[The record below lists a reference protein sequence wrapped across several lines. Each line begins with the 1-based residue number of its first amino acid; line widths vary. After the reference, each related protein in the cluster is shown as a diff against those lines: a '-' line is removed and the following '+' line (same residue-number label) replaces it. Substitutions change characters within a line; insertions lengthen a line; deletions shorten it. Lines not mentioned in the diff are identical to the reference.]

1 MNNMLLMCIAFAIIG
16 IIAFIIS
23 FYLSKHTKQINTE
36 IETENQKLSKQ
47 NTDLTK
53 IYEIKQLELTNVIQ
67 NLKEK
72 EKEISNQNELISNQ
86 DELIQKKT
94 LQISELYMKADAAA
108 AAESKLQEQAFLN
121 YCNVLENEYQ
131 KQDNEFN
138 KKIESL
144 NQEIEKTKND
154 LASISSTRA
163 VARAALQREQE
174 VKDNKDNYRLTPSQ
188 DDLDDIRRL
197 EIVKRELHK
206 PRILS
211 MLIWQS
217 FWQPLAKRKFPEIL
231 QDKTKMGI
239 YKITNLETDECYIGQ
254 SVDIYKRWND
264 HCKCGLGIDTPPGNK
279 LYKAM
284 QEYGLENFAFE
295 ILAECPSNELNEKEK
310 YFINLYEADS
320 FGYNS
325 TIGNK

>member
-1 MNNMLLMCIAFAIIG
+1 MSIGITAIILL
-16 IIAFIIS
+16 ISVICLIIS
-23 FYLSKHTKQINTE
+23 YRFTKNTHKINTQ
-36 IETENQKLSKQ
+36 IDSQ
-47 NTDLTK
+47 NK
-53 IYEIKQLELTNVIQ
+53 ELQDKN
-67 NLKEK
+67 
-72 EKEISNQNELISNQ
+72 
-86 DELIQKKT
+86 DELKDTYNSYKNQCDTIQVTLNHKEEEVNKLESTIQKKT
-94 LQISELYMKADAAA
+94 NEIAELYKKAEETAAT
-108 AAESKLQEQAFLN
+108 ENKIQEQAFLN

-144 NQEIEKTKND
+144 NQEIEKIKND

-163 VARAALQREQE
+163 AARAALQREQE